1 MSPSWEEAYKKYCR
15 FWLALAR
22 SATIPDEEAEDIV
35 HGVIASALSQPSKE
49 FQSLEH
55 IRNYVSRGVI
65 NRVIQYRQRADRQ
78 VRLAEIH
85 EIAAAVKTDEGMHD
99 LDRRREVLRRAIL
112 SLPDKN
118 FEVLKYRY
126 YSGLT
131 FKEIGQLLHISI
143 STLKSREDAAIRK
156 IRRLFRK
163 SGF

>member
-1 MSPSWEEAYKKYCR
+1 MEAYRKYCR

-22 SATIPDEEAEDIV
+22 STNIPEQDAEDIV
-35 HGVIASALSQPSKE
+35 HGVIASALSQSSKQ

-65 NRVIQYRQRADRQ
+65 NRVIQHRHRADRQ
-78 VRLAEIH
+78 VRLTEIH
-85 EIAAAVKTDEGMHD
+85 EMAAAGKLDDGVYD
-99 LDRRREVLRRAIL
+99 LDRQREVLRSAIL
-112 SLPDKN
+112 SLPDKD

-126 YSGLT
+126 YAGLT
-131 FKEIGQLLHISI
+131 FREISELLHLSI

-163 SGF
+163 KGF